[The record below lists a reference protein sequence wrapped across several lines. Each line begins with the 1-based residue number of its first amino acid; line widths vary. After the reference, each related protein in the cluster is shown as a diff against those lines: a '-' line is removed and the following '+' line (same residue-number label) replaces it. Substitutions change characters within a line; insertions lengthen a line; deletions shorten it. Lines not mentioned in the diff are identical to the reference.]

1 VHRVRGPRIH
11 PVTADVNVG
20 ALGEAAAPHGVQEC
34 REIAQ
39 REVREQDGW
48 ATLDQ
53 AARDRSEGRL
63 RALRCVCAL
72 QVFTSGAYDG
82 APFRRSRQ
90 LLAKAL
96 LVALSAAH
104 RSRQWHPLEWS
115 RADRTDDKKIRYRAG
130 TDESQVACFDESMSP
145 PTVRQIHALAAAL
158 CERTG
163 DSAISAE
170 VAPELK

>member
-63 RALRCVCAL
+63 RALRCVCVFRRAAL
-72 QVFTSGAYDG
+72 FAVRSCLSVLLIVWISTVMIARTQVFTSGAYG
-82 APFRRSRQ
+82 
-90 LLAKAL
+90 
-96 LVALSAAH
+96 
-104 RSRQWHPLEWS
+104 
-115 RADRTDDKKIRYRAG
+115 G
-130 TDESQVACFDESMSP
+130 
-145 PTVRQIHALAAAL
+145 AAA
-158 CERTG
+158 ESSSSGRNV
-163 DSAISAE
+163 D
-170 VAPELK
+170 